1 MIASHCVGFF
11 HEIKKIHDFKQIL
24 LNIKEKMEDNDLIKR
39 FEKFSEIYPS
49 IIELNQN
56 FDFSINLY
64 DKIKKILFVKKYLN
78 KKKNK
83 NYYIL
88 KN

>member
-11 HEIKKIHDFKQIL
+11 HELKKIHDFKQIL
-24 LNIKEKMEDNDLIKR
+24 LNTKEKMEDNDLIKI
-39 FEKFSEIYPS
+39 FENFSEIYPL

-64 DKIKKILFVKKYLN
+64 NEIKKILFVKKFLN
-78 KKKNK
+78 KKRIK
-83 NYYIL
+83 IIIF
-88 KN
+88 